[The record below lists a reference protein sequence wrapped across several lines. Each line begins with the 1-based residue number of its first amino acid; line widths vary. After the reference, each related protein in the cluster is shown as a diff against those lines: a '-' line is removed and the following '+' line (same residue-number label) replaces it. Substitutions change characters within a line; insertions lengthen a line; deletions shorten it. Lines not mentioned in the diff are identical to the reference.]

1 MSSLIMGFLIIS
13 LRNSA
18 VCILQTMKRENTKK
32 KKKIYLIQGLYPS
45 IILVNWLAISIMQ
58 LRENNTKM
66 KISNE
71 R

>member
-1 MSSLIMGFLIIS
+1 MHIT
-13 LRNSA
+13 NNE
-18 VCILQTMKRENTKK
+18 KREYKKKK
-32 KKKIYLIQGLYPS
+32 KKKIYLIKGLYPS